1 MSLML
6 PSWLEIEAWEGW
18 CEMRQQ
24 MGKRVPFTERAKRI
38 ALGQLDHWHQQ
49 GYDTA
54 YILNE
59 STLKGWRGLFVNER
73 TPRTVAQPLH
83 WTEEQRE
90 RVLQAVS
97 EAEKGARQRYLNG
110 YKERP
115 A

>member
-1 MSLML
+1 ML

-24 MGKRVPFTERAKRI
+24 MKRVPFTERAKRI
-38 ALGQLDHWHQQ
+38 ALGQLEYWNQQ

-73 TPRTVAQPLH
+73 TPRQRHQSLQ

-90 RVLQAVS
+90 RVLRQIS
-97 EAEKGARQRYLNG
+97 EAEKGAKQRYLDG
-110 YKERP
+110 YKDRP